1 MKKKG
6 TKKSIKVTVT
16 AAIMAILAFLFGK
29 CGFGFG
35 FGNGNGNSDENSKV
49 QSIEEN
55 VEPVSQEVPQNLL
68 TDSENKG
75 DISSKNNIEQINIV
89 GNDYFY
95 NNQRISLEEIAAV
108 LANKTGVMVEIKD
121 DNASLDDF
129 EALVNRLKA
138 DGVSYRIVESEN

>member
-49 QSIEEN
+49 QSIVEN

>member
-6 TKKSIKVTVT
+6 TKKSIKVTIT